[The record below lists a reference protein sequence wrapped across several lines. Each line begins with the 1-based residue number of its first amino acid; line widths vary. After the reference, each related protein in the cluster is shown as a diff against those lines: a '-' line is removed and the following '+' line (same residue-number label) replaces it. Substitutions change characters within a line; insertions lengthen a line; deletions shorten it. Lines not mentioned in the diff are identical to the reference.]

1 MSLPHE
7 LHISSALALVKSK
20 PKHLTIQ
27 EYIRSLRD
35 CTETSHSDGQTF
47 CKLNP
52 SSFWQKQYEDLYCML
67 EKEQDARFILHKENE
82 ALQDQVAQLQAQSKP
97 GRKRKSAEQEEPE
110 TMKKMKAGTIAIAEF
125 GPAADVDPVI
135 KAMRHIHR
143 VQTLCKGRMWNTDS
157 HELAYN
163 LIQAMEALCLII
175 ESLPRKVHVADTAS
189 KSVVAVARSC
199 ITVFNGLKRM
209 GALENNDTYASHAI
223 HACVCFFDTLF
234 TSIEE
239 SAALQVKSRRPDKE
253 TPALQALSQLAK
265 CLIDNL
271 QDSARSCT
279 SHAQILDGAIY
290 HLLHRLGE
298 AAHEL
303 LLDGP
308 RNDNIEQEIQ
318 NLPLPD
324 DKLLDPVRQTE
335 TRVTLTSAPLL
346 LDSLRKA
353 VAGLSNMPLA
363 GAARLRLQRTL
374 VDHIFG
380 PGTRGPN
387 ASQNELKLPRAFGD
401 APQAVEI
408 VQVNEL
414 ESRTDSFEAELWT
427 LIGWDILGREEDL

>member
-1 MSLPHE
+1 MSLPQS
-7 LHISSALALVKSK
+7 LHLSSALTLVKSK

-27 EYIRSLRD
+27 EYVQTLRD
-35 CTETSHSDGQTF
+35 CTETSHRDGQTIRH
-47 CKLNP
+47 LNP
-52 SSFWQKQYEDLYCML
+52 STFWQKQYDDLYGVL
-67 EKEQDARFILHKENE
+67 EKERDARFIAQKESD
-82 ALQDQVAQLQAQSKP
+82 ALQAQVNKLLAQSKP
-97 GRKRKSAEQEEPE
+97 GRKRKSAEQEESE
-110 TMKKMKAGTIAIAEF
+110 ATKKIKAGTIAISEF
-125 GPAADVDPVI
+125 GPAADVGPVI

-143 VQTLCKGRMWNTDS
+143 VQTLCRGRMWSTDS
-157 HELAYN
+157 NELAYN
-163 LIQAMEALCLII
+163 LVQATEALNSII
-175 ESLPRKVHVADTAS
+175 ESLPRKIHVADTAS
-189 KSVVAVARSC
+189 KSVIAVARSC

-209 GALENNDTYASHAI
+209 NDLENNDTYASHVV

-239 SAALQVKSRRPDKE
+239 SAALQVKSKQPDQE

-265 CLIDNL
+265 GLVDNL
-271 QDSARSCT
+271 HDSARTCT
-279 SHAQILDGAIY
+279 RHAQIVDGAVY

-308 RNDNIEQEIQ
+308 QNDNIEHEIQ

-335 TRVTLTSAPLL
+335 MRIVLTSAPLL

-353 VAGLSNMPLA
+353 MTGLCNMPLA

-387 ASQNELKLPRAFGD
+387 ASQDVLKLPRALGE
-401 APQAVEI
+401 APQAGEI
-408 VQVNEL
+408 VQMNDL
-414 ESRTDSFEAELWT
+414 RKKTDCFEAELWSVV
-427 LIGWDILGREEDL
+427 GWDILGSEEEL

>member
-1 MSLPHE
+1 MSLPQP
-7 LHISSALALVKSK
+7 LHLSSALTLVKSK

-27 EYIRSLRD
+27 EYVQNLRD
-35 CTETSHSDGQTF
+35 CIETSQRDGQTIRH
-47 CKLNP
+47 LNP
-52 SSFWQKQYEDLYCML
+52 STFWQKQYDDLYGVL
-67 EKEQDARFILHKENE
+67 EKERDARFIAQKESD
-82 ALQDQVAQLQAQSKP
+82 ALQAQVNKLLAQFKP
-97 GRKRKSAEQEEPE
+97 GRKRKSAEQEESE
-110 TMKKMKAGTIAIAEF
+110 ATKKIKAGTIAISEF
-125 GPAADVDPVI
+125 GPAADIDPVI

-143 VQTLCKGRMWNTDS
+143 VQTLCRGRMWSTDS
-157 HELAYN
+157 NELAYN
-163 LIQAMEALCLII
+163 LAQATEALSSII

-209 GALENNDTYASHAI
+209 NALENNDTYASHVV

-239 SAALQVKSRRPDKE
+239 SAALQVKSKQPDQE

-265 CLIDNL
+265 GLVDNL
-271 QDSARSCT
+271 HDSARTCT
-279 SHAQILDGAIY
+279 RHAQILDGAVY

-308 RNDNIEQEIQ
+308 QNDNIEHEIQ

-335 TRVTLTSAPLL
+335 MRVILTSAPLL

-353 VAGLSNMPLA
+353 VIGLCDMPLA

-387 ASQNELKLPRAFGD
+387 ASQDVLKLPRTLGE
-401 APQAVEI
+401 APQAVEV
-408 VQVNEL
+408 VQMNDL
-414 ESRTDSFEAELWT
+414 EERTDTFEAELWT
-427 LIGWDILGREEDL
+427 LVGWDILGSEEGL